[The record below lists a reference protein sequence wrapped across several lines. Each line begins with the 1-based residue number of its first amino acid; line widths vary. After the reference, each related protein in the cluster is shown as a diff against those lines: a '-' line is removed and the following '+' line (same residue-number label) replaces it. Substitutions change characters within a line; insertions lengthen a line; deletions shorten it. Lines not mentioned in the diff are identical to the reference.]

1 MPTPRQTQN
10 EAVQKDRDMIAPKKF
25 RFGERQPAPI
35 SDGIPAPLV
44 LTAED
49 ETNLDTYVVKIG
61 ETIEILRQEIAA
73 IKKGELKTITSLF
86 EEKSKSLKWLEL
98 HTPLIEPFLDHA
110 AARQRDLRTH
120 MAALKESIEENGAL
134 LSRMAITVKTILREH
149 EKILNRNGLGGVYA
163 KSGEKVSVNLGPE
176 MKIDR
181 EF

>member
-1 MPTPRQTQN
+1 
-10 EAVQKDRDMIAPKKF
+10 MIAPKKF
-25 RFGERQPAPI
+25 RFGERQLLPAA
-35 SDGIPAPLV
+35 DGAPAPLV

-49 ETNLDTYVVKIG
+49 EANLDTYVVRVG

-73 IKKGELKTITSLF
+73 IKKGELKTITNLF
-86 EEKSKSLKWLEL
+86 DDKSRSLKWLEL

-110 AARQRDLRTH
+110 AAKQRDLRMH
-120 MAALKESIEENGAL
+120 MANLKESIEENGAL

-163 KSGEKVSVNLGPE
+163 ETGEKVSVNQRPE

>member
-1 MPTPRQTQN
+1 
-10 EAVQKDRDMIAPKKF
+10 MIAPKKF
-25 RFGERQPAPI
+25 RFGERQPMATA
-35 SDGIPAPLV
+35 DGTPGPLI
-44 LTAED
+44 LTPED

-61 ETIEILRQEIAA
+61 ETIKILREEIAA
-73 IKKGELKTITSLF
+73 IKKGELKVVTSLF

-98 HTPLIEPFLDHA
+98 HTPLVEPFLDHA
-110 AARQRDLRTH
+110 AAKQRDLKTH
-120 MAALKESIEENGAL
+120 MAHLKENIEENGAL

-163 KSGEKVSVNLGPE
+163 KSGEKVSVNAGPE